1 MEKKSACTLAS
12 RSSFPLATV
21 KKGGRAN
28 SRRLSLPAPILVILF
43 LSGGRSGAGEGDG
56 SSNRRVAV
64 YRLGRF
70 LPRPRFSSSSAV
82 DGGVRVCSSAVAG
95 DASSAAGD
103 ASRRRQIKVPVG
115 GLVSGRISGLLDF
128 FLQRVGV
135 FAPLPLL
142 VDAAAA
148 VVFGDGGLRF
158 VLVLLLGKEW
168 DLLCTSVSFP
178 FWVGNCIAGCGIAS
192 FFFAV
197 VACWFFVCLRVD
209 LGDYG
214 AAEEGGGGA
223 KAEVPTAG
231 FSSRGWFA
239 ASQCVESALC
249 FGFGKVGG
257 WVSRRDAR
265 CAAEAR
271 RCRQWRKTNSVS
283 WGLFV
288 IFVTFR
294 GLSARKDVLC
304 LILS

>member
-1 MEKKSACTLAS
+1 
-12 RSSFPLATV
+12 
-21 KKGGRAN
+21 
-28 SRRLSLPAPILVILF
+28 LPAPILVILF

-64 YRLGRF
+64 YSLGRF

-178 FWVGNCIAGCGIAS
+178 FWVGNCVAGCGIAS

-197 VACWFFVCLRVD
+197 VACWFFICLRVY
-209 LGDYG
+209 LWDYG
-214 AAEEGGGGA
+214 AAEGGGGA
-223 KAEVPTAG
+223 K
-231 FSSRGWFA
+231 
-239 ASQCVESALC
+239 Q
-249 FGFGKVGG
+249 
-257 WVSRRDAR
+257 
-265 CAAEAR
+265 
-271 RCRQWRKTNSVS
+271 RCRQLGSLLAD
-283 WGLFV
+283 GLQLPNAWSP
-288 IFVTFR
+288 
-294 GLSARKDVLC
+294 LSALVSGRLADGSPGVMPDVRRRLGGADSGGRQTV
-304 LILS
+304 LAGVSL